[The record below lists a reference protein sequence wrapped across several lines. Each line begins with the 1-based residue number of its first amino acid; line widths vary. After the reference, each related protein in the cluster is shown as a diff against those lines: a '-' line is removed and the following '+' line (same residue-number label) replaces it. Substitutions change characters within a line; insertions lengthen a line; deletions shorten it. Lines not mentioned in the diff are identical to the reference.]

1 MRYSF
6 LPDKALLIFLSIQ
19 TCFRKVREKVILH
32 ILYRM
37 MQKLPNDKAL
47 QKTDGKRQLSGYDV
61 CRLQETGPQV
71 EHKEKKTDSIF

>member
-32 ILYRM
+32 TI
-37 MQKLPNDKAL
+37 QDDAKLPNDKAL